1 MLLAWPGP
9 NTPQV
14 SVDLPPPPHPL
25 GPILPI
31 FGGLA
36 ILLVVAVLLRRLLRG
51 RRGAAGMF
59 SFSVGVGNAL
69 NELAAMVQ
77 ADRPQVT
84 VASEKEPGQRRRG
97 SAVGDA
103 KPPPDRSPHRPS
115 PPP

>member
-1 MLLAWPGP
+1 MFLGWPGP
-9 NTPQV
+9 NTPEV

-25 GPILPI
+25 GPILPL

-36 ILLVVAVLLRRLLRG
+36 VLLLIVVLLRRLLRG
-51 RRGAAGMF
+51 RRGATGLF

-84 VASEKEPGQRRRG
+84 VASEKEPGAKLGATR
-97 SAVGDA
+97 VGDA
-103 KPPPDRSPHRPS
+103 KPPPDR